1 MKKQWLLFLVLGLCF
16 SIKTTFS
23 QVQTT
28 PIDSTFYKEVKS
40 NSVDSATFAK
50 KQLPTYDGKGIPVDV
65 QRDLSDTL
73 SVLPGTHG
81 KLRVPRYFEPFTYEK
96 ISGFLHKGTSSS
108 IIAYEYPGAAFTAIT
123 NQMSDS
129 TFSKQGAEL
138 IEILD
143 LKRSDGSPAKAYV
156 VRIKTKTAPVI
167 RIMYFTGNYQTTY
180 YLIANIPEVVSNLLR
195 NVILES
201 FKTLEF
207 KID

>member
-1 MKKQWLLFLVLGLCF
+1 MKKLCLLFLVIGLCF
-16 SIKTTFS
+16 TNKTSFS
-23 QVQTT
+23 QIQTT
-28 PIDSTFYKEVKS
+28 TIDSTFYKEVKA
-40 NSVDSATFAK
+40 NTVDSATFAR
-50 KQLPTYDGKGIPVDV
+50 KQAPTYDSKGIPVDV

-73 SVLPGTHG
+73 SILPGTHA
-81 KLRVPRYFEPFTYEK
+81 KLRVPRYFEAFTYEK
-96 ISGFLHKGTSSS
+96 FSGFLHKGTSTS

-138 IEILD
+138 IEVLD
-143 LKRSDGSPAKAYV
+143 LKRSDGSPAKAYI
-156 VRIKTKTAPVI
+156 VRINTKTAPVI

-207 KID
+207 